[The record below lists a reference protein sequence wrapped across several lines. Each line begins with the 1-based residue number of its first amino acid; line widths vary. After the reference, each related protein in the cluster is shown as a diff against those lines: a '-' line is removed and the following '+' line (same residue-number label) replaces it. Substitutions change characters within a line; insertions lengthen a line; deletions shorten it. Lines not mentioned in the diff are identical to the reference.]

1 MGYADRL
8 KSYIIDTALVVNK
21 AVDAG
26 KIPKDSPVVKMV
38 QVPNIDLEWIDR
50 FRFIYGSTAMTIILF
65 VLCAGVLLEIRR
77 VKANRGR
84 EDLKRIAER
93 MPKLL
98 FNRTLVTMLIL
109 SFLAVI
115 TMVIFQPRLDQVP
128 SFVKFR
134 ENFLPFAT
142 FVALVL
148 PFFIGQKITNV
159 VHIARD
165 LIDHQYSPRIETG
178 TYFIPS
184 LRNVRHIRP
193 RRTAIQGRLLA
204 LLEQHQVEFE
214 WVEGHV
220 GDPFNERAN
229 RLAQRSLLA
238 ANLPADEGYEQS
250 DANGGAVQA
259 GLFDLPTQEV
269 PLSQGDNASELPMA
283 IPSSRKVVRAG
294 QACRKCGAAVE
305 KRIPSRKVKPGQRYY
320 YEYYLQCPKCGTI
333 YLVDDAKR
341 GNG

>member
-1 MGYADRL
+1 MKTITIYTDGASSGNPGPGGYAAVIVQGRQRREITGGFRQTTNNRMELYAAIAGLEAMQGSQAVRL
-8 KSYIIDTALVVNK
+8 VSDSQYLVESIK
-21 AVDAG
+21 QG
-26 KIPKDSPVVKMV
+26 WV
-38 QVPNIDLEWIDR
+38 QVWQAKGWRKTKKERVPNADLWR
-50 FRFIYGSTAMTIILF
+50 
-65 VLCAGVLLEIRR
+65 
-77 VKANRGR
+77 
-84 EDLKRIAER
+84 
-93 MPKLL
+93 
-98 FNRTLVTMLIL
+98 
-109 SFLAVI
+109 
-115 TMVIFQPRLDQVP
+115 
-128 SFVKFR
+128 
-134 ENFLPFAT
+134 
-142 FVALVL
+142 
-148 PFFIGQKITNV
+148 
-159 VHIARD
+159 
-165 LIDHQYSPRIETG
+165 
-178 TYFIPS
+178 
-184 LRNVRHIRP
+184 
-193 RRTAIQGRLLA
+193 RLLA

-214 WVEGHV
+214 WVEGHA